1 MLSFIAK
8 TLPPYSVMFIKHA
21 EIAVT
26 IQQHKDTSHGRT
38 SVCTTENVALALLVD
53 SRKDKAMLHSLWGQV
68 LKLLHKKIE
77 VNKERNFFKKALD
90 SKSVIQHLKPSKG
103 NTANS

>member
-1 MLSFIAK
+1 M
-8 TLPPYSVMFIKHA
+8 PPYSVMFIKHA

-53 SRKDKAMLHSLWGQV
+53 SRKDKAMLRSLWGAGA
-68 LKLLHKKIE
+68 KI
-77 VNKERNFFKKALD
+77 
-90 SKSVIQHLKPSKG
+90 
-103 NTANS
+103 TAQKDRSQ